1 MAFTIKTRE
10 IQYTAADGTS
20 LVGYFAAPESQHPV
34 AGVIVAPEW
43 WGRNKYTE
51 QRAREL
57 AEQGYAALAI
67 DMYGD
72 KKVTTQV
79 PQASE
84 WMMQTFDDPETI
96 VTRASAGLEIL
107 AAQEEVNP
115 DKLAAV
121 GFCYGGKVVLDLA
134 RSGAPLHAVVTF
146 HGTLTPKAPA
156 QVGVIK
162 AEILVLH
169 GELDSMVT
177 LDDVANFKEEMF
189 AAQVKHDVIV
199 FEDAKHG
206 FSNPL
211 ADERAK
217 ANGVDLGYNIE
228 AEQQGLAAM
237 YELLEHCLTE
247 KQTV

>member
-1 MAFTIKTRE
+1 MSSQIITRE
-10 IQYTAADGTS
+10 IEYTAPDGQR
-20 LVGYFAAPESQHPV
+20 LIGYFATPHTDQPI

-43 WGRNKYTE
+43 WGRNEYTE

-57 AEQGYAALAI
+57 AEHGFAALAI

-72 KKVTTQV
+72 KKVTTAV

-84 WMMQTFDDPETI
+84 WMNQTFEQPDTI
-96 VTRASAGLEIL
+96 VNRAKAGLATL
-107 AAQEEVNP
+107 AAQPEVNAE
-115 DKLAAV
+115 KLAAI

-134 RSGAPLHAVVTF
+134 RSGADIKAVATFHAVLATS
-146 HGTLTPKAPA
+146 TPA
-156 QVGVIK
+156 QKDQIK

-177 LDDVANFKEEMF
+177 LDNVASFRQEM
-189 AAQVKHDVIV
+189 HDAEVSHEVII

-217 ANGVDLGYNIE
+217 ANNVDLGYNAE
-228 AEQQGLAAM
+228 AERQGLEAM
-237 YELLEHCLTE
+237 YELLDKHL
-247 KQTV
+247 K

>member
-1 MAFTIKTRE
+1 MASNISTRE
-10 IQYTAADGTS
+10 IHYTAKDGSS
-20 LVGYFAAPESQHPV
+20 LIGYFAAPISETPV

-43 WGRNKYTE
+43 WGRTEYTE

-72 KKVTTQV
+72 KKVTDAAS
-79 PQASE
+79 QANE
-84 WMMQTFDDPETI
+84 WMTQTFQDPDTI
-96 VTRASAGLEIL
+96 VTRANAGLETL
-107 AAQEEVNP
+107 AAQPEVNP
-115 DKLAAV
+115 EQLAAI

-134 RSGAPLHAVVTF
+134 RSGAALKAVASF

-156 QVGVIK
+156 ESGKIQ

-177 LDDVANFKEEMF
+177 LDDVAQFKTEMDN
-189 AAQVKHDVIV
+189 AKVNYDVIV
-199 FEDAKHG
+199 LGNAKHG

-217 ANGVDLGYNIE
+217 TNGVDLGYNAS
-228 AEQQGLAAM
+228 AEQQSLTAM
-237 YELLEHCLTE
+237 YALLERNLS
-247 KQTV
+247 